1 MSNTTT
7 TLNYYTVN
15 AKANSN
21 QNRRALRIRLEAF
34 VMFYHKRLIYLA
46 MNCFVE
52 CILRSE
58 SHAQSHLAAKCAK
71 HSANNSTS
79 QTNEA
84 TQPTFNKRPLFPTK
98 ALNNG
103 KLPRQLLSQ

>member
-1 MSNTTT
+1 MVSNTTT
-7 TLNYYTVN
+7 ILNYYTVN
-15 AKANSN
+15 TKAKPN

-58 SHAQSHLAAKCAK
+58 SRSKSLGRQMRQIFSAQ
-71 HSANNSTS
+71 
-79 QTNEA
+79 
-84 TQPTFNKRPLFPTK
+84 FPFP
-98 ALNNG
+98 A
-103 KLPRQLLSQ
+103 Q